1 MFLKTSL
8 SWSGYRS
15 YFISVIFIRE
25 DEAHMVTAVSGDEVS
40 LFFAVIGKMGV
51 VIRQLDLQWGDF
63 LLEMALSVH
72 QERGFKL

>member
-1 MFLKTSL
+1 
-8 SWSGYRS
+8 
-15 YFISVIFIRE
+15 
-25 DEAHMVTAVSGDEVS
+25 MVTAVSGDEVS

-63 LLEMALSVH
+63 LLEMALSLH